1 MRGRITDMTKK
12 RVVSVILLLV
22 FSLLV
27 LSAKITPF
35 LQLSPFY
42 FVDSTPLL
50 YDKWPS
56 GGDDGFREML
66 NDKTIEGSSETIQ
79 DTILRFDRRPELL
92 AAGFEIETESVF
104 FAIKIDIGL

>member
-42 FVDSTPLL
+42 FVDSTPLYMINGL
-50 YDKWPS
+50 AV
-56 GGDDGFREML
+56 EMMAL
-66 NDKTIEGSSETIQ
+66 
-79 DTILRFDRRPELL
+79 ELC
-92 AAGFEIETESVF
+92 
-104 FAIKIDIGL
+104 